1 MSDFFDY
8 LAWRGDLDF
17 SASSLNDA
25 DALIFTQ
32 LVYLN
37 FDSLLSDSFDEK
49 MTLKELAEKFRN
61 VADFEK
67 RKNLGLVINN
77 KCVDLLF
84 ECAKTARFG
93 KVFVSGYVNKYN
105 ASIEEQFSAVLFS
118 SNDFRFVSFRGT
130 DDTIVGWKEDFNLAS
145 LEQIP
150 AQKDALDYLKK
161 ALRLGGKVFAGG
173 HSKGGNLAIYAA
185 AKLSSEEKEQINIVY
200 NFDGPGFLRETLQQ
214 NDFKSIEK
222 KTKSVYPQFSTIGML
237 FHHFKNFSVVRSNQ
251 KYIMQHDPFSWGLKA
266 TALDEKESL
275 DKGSLH
281 FYKTFN
287 SWFEKL
293 TLEKRKEFV
302 NTFFSVL
309 ESPAARD
316 LSELVENWGKNS
328 LQIVKAIATLD
339 SGTRK
344 STLHTALSIFKEAG
358 TQLPELGD

>member
-1 MSDFFDY
+1 LNGLVPSDFKE
-8 LAWRGDLDF
+8 A
-17 SASSLNDA
+17 
-25 DALIFTQ
+25 
-32 LVYLN
+32 
-37 FDSLLSDSFDEK
+37 K
-49 MTLKELAEKFRN
+49 TLKQLSKDFKAAPDYAERVKIGYVINKRTSELLIKAGKSNRFKNVKICGYREKFS
-61 VADFEK
+61 EK
-67 RKNLGLVINN
+67 DV
-77 KCVDLLF
+77 
-84 ECAKTARFG
+84 
-93 KVFVSGYVNKYN
+93 
-105 ASIEEQFSAVLFS
+105 EQFAAMTYILDDKEVI
-118 SNDFRFVSFRGT
+118 VSYRGT
-130 DDTIVGWKEDFNLAS
+130 DDSLVGWKEDFNIVWQ
-145 LEQIP
+145 EPVP
-150 AQKDALDYLKK
+150 AQKDALLYIDEVSK
-161 ALRLGGKVFAGG
+161 AFDSQIKIVG

-328 LQIVKAIATLD
+328 LQIVKAIASLD

-358 TQLPELGD
+358 AQLPELGD